1 MTIEVWS
8 DFVCPFCYIGKRK
21 LEKALS
27 QFSRKNEVKVIFKAY
42 ELNPNAPK
50 HNDKVGYEAFA
61 SLKGVSLAEAK
72 RMNDYVTQMAA
83 DYDLFYQMDKAH
95 LTSSFDAHRL
105 AKWARTY
112 NKEKA
117 LTEKFMDAYFTKGE
131 NLADYSTLAKLVGEV
146 GLNTDEALNVL
157 NNGDFEDVVEEE
169 IGMAESF
176 GIRGVP
182 FFVFNRKYA
191 ISGAQPDS
199 QFLLALNKMAEDT
212 PKFESLDTDEEMLCT
227 DEGCEI

>member
-27 QFSRKNEVKVIFKAY
+27 NFDRKNEVKVIFKSF
-42 ELNPNAPK
+42 ELNPDAPK
-50 HNDKVGYEAFA
+50 ENDKVGYEAFA
-61 SLKGVSLAEAK
+61 ALKGVSLEEAK
-72 RMNDYVTQMAA
+72 KMNDYVTQMASS
-83 DYDLFYQMDKAH
+83 YDLHYQMDKAA
-95 LTSSFDAHRL
+95 LTSTFDAHRL
-105 AKWARTY
+105 AKWARTK

-117 LTEKFMDAYFTKGE
+117 LTEVMMDGYFTKGK
-131 NLADYSTLAKLVGEV
+131 NLADYHTLSLCAKAV
-146 GLNTDEALNVL
+146 GLDKNEALEVL
-157 NNGDFEDVVEEE
+157 NNNLFMSEVQEE
-169 IGMAESF
+169 IVEANRF

-199 QFLLALNKMAEDT
+199 QFMLALQKLAEET
-212 PKFESLDTDEEMLCT
+212 PQFESLDTEEEMLCGP
-227 DEGCEI
+227 DGCAI